1 MIAIVVIT
9 HGQFGQEL
17 LRTAQDIA
25 GRQEGVAS
33 LSVTPDMGL
42 ENISQALQE
51 TIKRFAAADGTLILV
66 DMLGGTPCNTA
77 LLQTKD
83 MAAHVVTG
91 VNLYMILSS
100 FTHRDAMDLNAL
112 AAKVAEDGKR
122 AIVLAKDLLKKRM
135 S

>member
-1 MIAIVVIT
+1 MIAVVLIT

-25 GRQEGVAS
+25 GRQESIAA
-33 LSVTPDMGL
+33 LAVTPEMGP
-42 ENISQALQE
+42 ENVSQALQE
-51 TIKRFAAADGTLILV
+51 VLDRLASAEGALILV

-77 LLQTKD
+77 LLKTKNVP
-83 MAAHVVTG
+83 AEVLTG

-100 FTHRDAMDLNAL
+100 FTHREMMDLKSL
-112 AAKVAEDGKR
+112 AVKVAEDGRR
-122 AIVLAKDLLKKRM
+122 AIVSAKDLLMKRL